1 MFSIRRSIRKVFR
14 PRNWRGTWAVV
25 CAVLYLLSGA
35 LHASQCVDVANPF
48 GQSHIVS
55 MAGTPG
61 DCEGKTIAAHH
72 CHGCFSVT
80 VAQHVEP
87 NTTVD
92 LHTVPTSSREP
103 ASVGIDP
110 DTDSPPPRHLT

>member
-14 PRNWRGTWAVV
+14 PRNWRGSWAVA

-35 LHASQCVDVANPF
+35 LHAGQCVDVANPY
-48 GQSHIVS
+48 GQSHFVS
-55 MAGTPG
+55 TAGTPG

-72 CHGCFSVT
+72 CHGCFSMT
-80 VAQHVEP
+80 LAQDIEP
-87 NTTVD
+87 GTAVD
-92 LHTVPTSSREP
+92 LHTAPTSSRET

-110 DTDSPPPRHLT
+110 DTESPPPKHLT

>member
-1 MFSIRRSIRKVFR
+1 VFSIRRSIGKVFR
-14 PRNWRGTWAVV
+14 PRNWRGSWAVV

-35 LHASQCVDVANPF
+35 LHASQCLDVANPF

-55 MAGTPG
+55 MAGTPC
-61 DCEGKTIAAHH
+61 DSEGKTIGAHH

-80 VAQHVEP
+80 VAQSIEP
-87 NTTVD
+87 ATAVD
-92 LHTVPTSSREP
+92 LHIVPTSSREP

-110 DTDSPPPRHLT
+110 DTESPPPKRLT